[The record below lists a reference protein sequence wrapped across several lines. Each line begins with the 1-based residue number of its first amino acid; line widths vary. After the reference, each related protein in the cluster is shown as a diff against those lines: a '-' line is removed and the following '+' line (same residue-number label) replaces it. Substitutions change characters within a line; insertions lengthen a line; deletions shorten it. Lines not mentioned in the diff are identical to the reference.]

1 MTKDIKKN
9 QETNDL
15 NNEVSCGKLLSS
27 ERQAKDLSIKD
38 VARELRIDSSIIKK
52 LENNEFQLIEA
63 PVFVKGYLRQYA
75 GLLGLK
81 IDMVIDSY
89 EKNHPDQSY
98 KPIVNEAEEQ
108 IRKYVLTPKL
118 IFIATSVLVVFL
130 MGWVIFSTLPQDNP
144 LPATSNNQAVYEEP
158 NPVVEEIVE
167 EEIIESASEIDE
179 PEIIEPNP
187 VVEEIVE
194 EEIIESASEIDEPE
208 IIEPNPVD
216 EEIAEVKL
224 KVNYNGACWT
234 EIYDAFGNVLFYDL
248 GNNDQDVIV
257 SGVAPLDVLFGA
269 IDQVNN
275 IKVDDQDFALPITSR
290 RGSVLRFEIATLE

>member
-187 VVEEIVE
+187 V
-194 EEIIESASEIDEPE
+194 
-208 IIEPNPVD
+208 D

>member
-98 KPIVNEAEEQ
+98 KPIVNEAE
-108 IRKYVLTPKL
+108 
-118 IFIATSVLVVFL
+118 
-130 MGWVIFSTLPQDNP
+130 
-144 LPATSNNQAVYEEP
+144 
-158 NPVVEEIVE
+158 
-167 EEIIESASEIDE
+167 
-179 PEIIEPNP
+179 
-187 VVEEIVE
+187 
-194 EEIIESASEIDEPE
+194 
-208 IIEPNPVD
+208 
-216 EEIAEVKL
+216 
-224 KVNYNGACWT
+224 
-234 EIYDAFGNVLFYDL
+234 
-248 GNNDQDVIV
+248 
-257 SGVAPLDVLFGA
+257 
-269 IDQVNN
+269 
-275 IKVDDQDFALPITSR
+275 
-290 RGSVLRFEIATLE
+290 

>member
-118 IFIATSVLVVFL
+118 IFIATSVLVIFL

-208 IIEPNPVD
+208 IIEPNPVV

>member
-118 IFIATSVLVVFL
+118 IFIATSVLVIFL

-187 VVEEIVE
+187 VV
-194 EEIIESASEIDEPE
+194 
-208 IIEPNPVD
+208 

>member
-1 MTKDIKKN
+1 MTKEIKKN

-118 IFIATSVLVVFL
+118 IFIATSVLVIFL

-187 VVEEIVE
+187 VVEEI
-194 EEIIESASEIDEPE
+194 
-208 IIEPNPVD
+208 
-216 EEIAEVKL
+216 AEVKL

-248 GNNDQDVIV
+248 GNNDQDVVV

>member
-118 IFIATSVLVVFL
+118 IFIATSVLVIFL

-144 LPATSNNQAVYEEP
+144 LPAISNNQAVYEEP

-187 VVEEIVE
+187 VV
-194 EEIIESASEIDEPE
+194 
-208 IIEPNPVD
+208 

-290 RGSVLRFEIATLE
+290 RGSVLRFEIAILE

>member
-1 MTKDIKKN
+1 MTKEIKKN

-118 IFIATSVLVVFL
+118 IFIATSVLVIIL

-144 LPATSNNQAVYEEP
+144 LPAISNNQAVYEEP
-158 NPVVEEIVE
+158 NPVVEEVVE
-167 EEIIESASEIDE
+167 EEIIEPASEIDE

-187 VVEEIVE
+187 VV
-194 EEIIESASEIDEPE
+194 
-208 IIEPNPVD
+208 

-290 RGSVLRFEIATLE
+290 RGSVLRFEIAILE

>member
-1 MTKDIKKN
+1 MTKEIKKN

-118 IFIATSVLVVFL
+118 IFIATSVLVIIL
-130 MGWVIFSTLPQDNP
+130 IGWAIFSAIPQDNP
-144 LPATSNNQAVYEEP
+144 LPAISNNQAVYE
-158 NPVVEEIVE
+158 
-167 EEIIESASEIDE
+167 
-179 PEIIEPNP
+179 EPNP

>member
-118 IFIATSVLVVFL
+118 IFIATSVLVIIL

-144 LPATSNNQAVYEEP
+144 LPAISNNQAVYEEP
-158 NPVVEEIVE
+158 NPVVEEVVE
-167 EEIIESASEIDE
+167 EEIIEPASEIDE

-187 VVEEIVE
+187 VV
-194 EEIIESASEIDEPE
+194 
-208 IIEPNPVD
+208 

-290 RGSVLRFEIATLE
+290 RGSVLRFEIAILE